1 MPSPEK
7 SIIITGASRGIG
19 RAIALKAAAEGY
31 AVCVNYATNAGA
43 ADEVVRKIEAAGG
56 LALAVQADVSREEDI
71 LHLFAVVDGAMPPL
85 GALVNNAGIVDAAAR
100 LDEMDRARLERMFS
114 TNITGPFLCA
124 REAVRRLSTRHGGE
138 GGAII
143 NISSV
148 AARLA
153 SPSEYVDY
161 AASKAAVDTM
171 TKGLAVEVAAEG
183 VRVNCVRP
191 GLIRTEIHASGGQPD
206 RIERVEK
213 VVPIRSEEHTSEV
226 ADVVVWLLSPQASYV
241 TGALID
247 VAGGR

>member
-124 REAVRRLSTRHGGE
+124 REAVRRLSTRHGGN

-213 VVPIRSEEHTSEV
+213 VVPIRRAGEAEEV
-226 ADVVVWLLSPQASYV
+226 ADVVLWLLSPQASYV

>member
-124 REAVRRLSTRHGGE
+124 REAVQRLSTRHGGN

-213 VVPIRSEEHTSEV
+213 VVPIRRAGEAEEV
-226 ADVVVWLLSPQASYV
+226 ADVVLWLLSPQASYV

>member
-19 RAIALKAAAEGY
+19 RAIALKAAAEGS
-31 AVCVNYATNAGA
+31 AVCVNYARNAKA
-43 ADEVVRKIEAAGG
+43 ADEVVQKIEKAGG
-56 LALAVQADVSREEDI
+56 VALAVQADVSREEDI

-124 REAVRRLSTRHGGE
+124 REAVRRLSTRHGGN

-161 AASKAAVDTM
+161 AASKAAIDTM

-213 VVPIRSEEHTSEV
+213 VVPIRRAGEVEEV
-226 ADVVVWLLSPQASYV
+226 ADVVLWLLSPQASYV
-241 TGALID
+241 TGAIID

>member
-124 REAVRRLSTRHGGE
+124 REAVRRLSTRHGGN

-213 VVPIRSEEHTSEV
+213 VVPIRRAGEAEEV

>member
-124 REAVRRLSTRHGGE
+124 REAVRRLSTRHRGN

-213 VVPIRSEEHTSEV
+213 VVPIRRAGEVEEV
-226 ADVVVWLLSPQASYV
+226 ADVVLWLLSPQASYV